1 MRARLLPRLLAVT
14 AIAGGMLLAT
24 AAPAWAHATLES
36 TNPPSGGTV
45 KTSPNQI
52 TLSFNENVEVSL
64 GSIKLY
70 DSTGKAITTGS
81 PHHFGGSDR
90 NVGVDIPGL
99 ADGAYIVT
107 WRVISADAHP
117 VHGAFTFGVGVA
129 ASASTGDEAAK
140 LLNATSGNST
150 VGTLFAI
157 ARILIFVGLAL
168 LIGGTV
174 FYVLIARG
182 TSADRRTL
190 TIIWIGWGALLFA
203 TLVAIMLQ
211 GPYAEGSVLGDAF
224 KWKVI
229 SDILH
234 TKYGRVAERRL
245 VLLLLALPILI
256 VLQRSS
262 RKRPLSWWWIGS
274 AVVVGCGLA
283 ATPGLAGHAS
293 TGDFTIFAIPLDT
306 IHVAAM
312 SVWLGGLVALVSAAI
327 GGGFSGGLRR
337 ALIVFSRLAFWCVV
351 TLVLTGVFASWRQ
364 VGFRIKGYTSTSY
377 GNILLIKLGIVAVLI
392 ALAAISRSIV
402 RARRVAPLDAPD
414 SAIAAIDESTTTK
427 LRKSVGAEVLVALAV
442 LTVTALLVNAQPA
455 RSELAPRLYST
466 EVKAGTPPMLID
478 VTVDPAKAGPNTIHV
493 YTLTPAGANLTIRRI
508 TATMSLPSKNILS
521 MPTDLQKAGPNHYLV
536 NDLQIPI
543 PGKWRMT
550 IHVLRRGLND
560 TAAVIEVPIR

>member
-1 MRARLLPRLLAVT
+1 M
-14 AIAGGMLLAT
+14 AIAGGALLAT
-24 AAPAWAHATLES
+24 AAPAWAHATLQS

-70 DSTGKAITTGS
+70 DSTGKTISTGA
-81 PHHFGGSDR
+81 PHHFAGSDR
-90 NVGVDIPGL
+90 NVGVDIPKL
-99 ADGAYIVT
+99 TDGAYIVT

-140 LLNATSGNST
+140 LLNATSGNRT
-150 VGTLFAI
+150 VGVLFAI
-157 ARILIFVGLAL
+157 ARIAIFAGLAL
-168 LIGGTV
+168 LIGGGV

-182 TSADRRTL
+182 TSADRRVL
-190 TIIWIGWGALLFA
+190 AIIWTGWGLLVVS
-203 TLVAIMLQ
+203 TILAIMLQ
-211 GPYAEGSVLGDAF
+211 GPYAAGSSLSDAF
-224 KWKVI
+224 KWKIV

-234 TKYGRVAERRL
+234 TKYGRTAERRL
-245 VLLLLALPILI
+245 ILLLLTLPVLI
-256 VLQRSS
+256 VLQRTD
-262 RKRPLSWWWIGS
+262 REKKLAWWWLAS
-274 AVVVGCGLA
+274 AVVLGLGLA

-293 TGDFTIFAIPLDT
+293 TGDFTIYAIPLDT

-312 SVWLGGLVALVSAAI
+312 CVWLGGLVALVASAL
-327 GGGFSGGLRR
+327 GGAFSGGLRH

-351 TLVLTGVFASWRQ
+351 TLVLTGLFASWRQ

-377 GNILLIKLGIVAVLI
+377 GNLLLVKLGIFAVLI
-392 ALAAISRSIV
+392 ALAAISRSVV
-402 RARRVAPLDAPD
+402 RARKVAPLDAPD
-414 SAIAAIDESTTTK
+414 AEIAEIDERTTTK

-455 RSELAPRLYST
+455 RSELAPRLFST

-521 MPTDLQKAGPNHYLV
+521 MPTDLQKAGPNHYKV
-536 NDLQIPI
+536 DDLQIPI

-560 TAAVIEVPIR
+560 TAAVIDVPIR